1 MRKLPKILKNLIKK
15 KTFSLDT
22 LQPQETWR
30 GGVRIEYRITMVKAN
45 EEQIYEHLTPLNNEW
60 GYNYVNIKVKVV
72 VQTRTRHSGGFDERK
87 VLVEIGKATKTR
99 ESFWGGYET
108 KYDSLW
114 GNQINKKVRSDIR
127 SKVKNDIVN
136 FLKLLGLTTCGWDS
150 GIKIGTISW
159 EE

>member
-1 MRKLPKILKNLIKK
+1 MRKLPKILKNIIKK
-15 KTFSLDT
+15 KTFYLDT
-22 LQPQETWR
+22 LQVQETWR

-60 GYNYVNIKVKVV
+60 GYNYINIKVKGV
-72 VQTRTRHSGGFDERK
+72 VQTRTRHSGGFDNRK
-87 VLVEIGKATKTR
+87 MLVEIGKATKTR

-127 SKVKNDIVN
+127 SKVKNDIVD
-136 FLKLLGLTTCGWDS
+136 FLKLMGLTTHGWDG
-150 GIKIGTISW
+150 GIKIGTITW
-159 EE
+159 EK